1 MCELTRHGMVGAR
14 HGMCEMTRHGMA
26 GARHGMC
33 ELPRHGMAGERHDMC
48 ELTRHGVAGERH
60 GMCEL
65 ALSDSGSTSVICS
78 QLHFTISP
86 YSSFFRH
93 RRNDFS
99 SSERRE
105 TTLSSWYWHLK
116 SVAFEVVTSFLNTW
130 KDDTE
135 FQSTKY

>member
-1 MCELTRHGMVGAR
+1 MEEARHSMCELTRHGMARAR
-14 HGMCEMTRHGMA
+14 HGMCELTRHGMA

-33 ELPRHGMAGERHDMC
+33 ELTRHGMAGA
-48 ELTRHGVAGERH
+48 RHGMAVARH

-78 QLHFTISP
+78 QLHFTSSP
-86 YSSFFRH
+86 YSLFFRH

-116 SVAFEVVTSFLNTW
+116 SVAFEVGTSFLNTW
-130 KDDTE
+130 KDNTE